1 MNNHETHDAAG
12 TTSQKAHNTNAGPD
26 HKSHSMYGRLA
37 VMLLAATTALMPAH
51 AGDEESERANLARIE
66 SELAQIQQ
74 MVAAAAKDAQPAQ
87 RVNFRYEWL
96 IGDLD
101 VMRRGIQQHMNAP
114 RQPRPVEPLRGDY
127 RN

>member
-1 MNNHETHDAAG
+1 MPHFQAGDASV
-12 TTSQKAHNTNAGPD
+12 TSGGKRVQSAW
-26 HKSHSMYGRLA
+26 
-37 VMLLAATTALMPAH
+37 LAALLLTAISALTPAH

-74 MVAAAAKDAQPAQ
+74 MVAAAPKDAPPAQ

>member
-1 MNNHETHDAAG
+1 MNQHKERNMRQMQPACTSTTPAG
-12 TTSQKAHNTNAGPD
+12 KRVQRAWLVA
-26 HKSHSMYGRLA
+26 L
-37 VMLLAATTALMPAH
+37 LLAATSALTPAH
-51 AGDEESERANLARIE
+51 AGDEDSERANLARIE

-74 MVAAAAKDAQPAQ
+74 MVAAAAKDAPPAQ

-96 IGDLD
+96 IGDID